1 MKSEVKYQVEK
12 TWDTSEK
19 KMEGTIP
26 AGSTS
31 DAAGSNLADHNCV
44 DNNAAGGNTAD
55 GNAASTK
62 SRTTEHILVC
72 LSSSPSNPRII
83 RTAARMVEAYHG
95 RFTALFVETP
105 AVSGM
110 STEDKKR
117 LEDNKQ
123 LAQHLGAHV
132 EVVFGEDVPF
142 QIAEFARLAE
152 VSIIVIGR
160 SNATRKGIFSKPT
173 LTERLILD
181 APRVEV
187 HVIPDGN
194 LEQGSERRRMLP
206 AKKPRILL
214 KDVIVTFLV
223 LLAVTLVGALFYR
236 LGFSDANLVS
246 IYIFAVLIISIL
258 TTDFYCGVAASVI
271 SVLAFN
277 FLFTVPR
284 YTFHFSDPDYF
295 VTFPIMFMVAILSGS
310 LASRLKDNARQAAH
324 ADYRTKILFETN
336 QLLQKGHDEAYIG
349 KVTAEQI
356 LKLLE
361 RDVVIYI
368 TDVHGD
374 KLEEPA
380 IFRTPGSKLQPLD
393 TEMEKGAASWVF
405 KNRHKAGLGTA
416 QYPESS
422 CLYFPIRI
430 SQQVYGVV
438 GIAIHK
444 QALDPFENSILLSML
459 GECALAIENIRNAR
473 EKEEAA
479 ILAQNE
485 QLRANLLRTISHDL
499 RTPLTSI
506 SGNADNLLCNYQ
518 KMDDAS
524 RQQAFRDIYEDS
536 EWLINLVEN
545 LLAITRIE
553 DGRIKMSMSVE
564 LMDEV
569 ITEALHHVSKK
580 REEHT
585 IRVTS
590 EEDFILARI
599 DARLIVQVLINLVN
613 NAIKYTQPGSIIE
626 IHTAKKEHEVYVSVS
641 DNGPGI
647 PDDQK
652 TQIFDMFYTGK
663 QKLADSRRSLGLG
676 LALCK
681 SIVNAHGGSI
691 KVADNT
697 PHGSV
702 FTFTLPAGEVTLRE

>member
-1 MKSEVKYQVEK
+1 MEYQVEK
-12 TWDTSEK
+12 PWNKVNCNTVGRLTRDNS
-19 KMEGTIP
+19 I
-26 AGSTS
+26 
-31 DAAGSNLADHNCV
+31 AGSNAADINRR
-44 DNNAAGGNTAD
+44 AE
-55 GNAASTK
+55 
-62 SRTTEHILVC
+62 EHILVC

-105 AVSGM
+105 TVSGM
-110 STEDKKR
+110 CTEDKKR

-123 LAQHLGAHV
+123 LAQRLGAHV

-223 LLAVTLVGALFYR
+223 LLAVTLVGVLFYR

-246 IYIFAVLIISIL
+246 IYIFAVLMISIL
-258 TTDFYCGVAASVI
+258 TTDFYCGVVASVI
-271 SVLAFN
+271 SVLVFN

-324 ADYRTKILFETN
+324 ADYRTRILFETN
-336 QLLQKGHDEAYIG
+336 QLLQKGHDEGYIV
-349 KVTAEQI
+349 KATAEQI

-361 RDVVIYI
+361 RDVVIYLS
-368 TDVHGD
+368 DAHGD

-393 TEMEKGAASWVF
+393 TEMEKEAANWVF
-405 KNRHKAGLGTA
+405 KNQHKAGLGTE
-416 QYPESS
+416 QYTGAA

-430 SQQVYGVV
+430 SQQAYGVA

-444 QALDPFENSILLSML
+444 QALDPFENSILRSML

-506 SGNADNLLCNYQ
+506 SGNADNLLCNYE

-524 RQQAFRDIYEDS
+524 RKQAFRDIYEDS

-553 DGRIKMSMSVE
+553 DGRVKLSLSVE

-590 EEDFILARI
+590 EEDFILVRI

-613 NAIKYTQPGSIIE
+613 NAIKYTQPGSVIE
-626 IHTAKKEHEVYVSVS
+626 IHTSKKGQEVYVSVT

-652 TQIFDMFYTGK
+652 IQIFDMFYTGK

-691 KVADNT
+691 KVEDNM